1 MSAVS
6 EGRLSAVSE
15 KCRRTS
21 ESSSSSESE
30 DSTPGAMVAP
40 MEPMARR
47 AKLSEP
53 REFRGEMQGVIRVQ
67 LHFAPMCFLES
78 LEESVH
84 ENGSEAVRIWLY
96 QLNVTEVTERWS
108 NARIDKTR
116 QVSQD
121 RVIEVA

>member
-1 MSAVS
+1 
-6 EGRLSAVSE
+6 
-15 KCRRTS
+15 
-21 ESSSSSESE
+21 
-30 DSTPGAMVAP
+30 MVAP

-78 LEESVH
+78 HEESVH
-84 ENGSEAVRIWLY
+84 ENGSEAVRRWAN